1 MPAGHAEG
9 CFAISCADGANKK
22 VLQSAS
28 TCKIP
33 ITTHE
38 VSMLTIMT
46 RLEGL
51 HVGLPGAPAQ
61 ALSRPPRLCVDGLW
75 GGCLQCKL
83 YENNDL

>member
-1 MPAGHAEG
+1 
-9 CFAISCADGANKK
+9 
-22 VLQSAS
+22 
-28 TCKIP
+28 
-33 ITTHE
+33 
-38 VSMLTIMT
+38 MLTIMT